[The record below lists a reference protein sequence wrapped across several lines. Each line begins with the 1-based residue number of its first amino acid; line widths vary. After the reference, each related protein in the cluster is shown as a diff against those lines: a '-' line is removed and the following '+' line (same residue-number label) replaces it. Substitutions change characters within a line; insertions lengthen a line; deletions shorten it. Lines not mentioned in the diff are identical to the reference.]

1 MLVEPYHLHE
11 IHFAFCYRVYI
22 RWQTLR
28 NRSCLPLTL
37 LNSELL
43 SSLAEPYHIRI
54 LDCTSDES
62 AIATLVSLQP
72 PETISGCASKLKG
85 QASKFLRTG
94 LHLEEPTHLLS
105 RGYFARTVGKST
117 REVVEQYLDSQGTHH
132 GYSKRPLPPVFVE
145 TYGLS
150 PQDQTRITAKHADV
164 VANFHLVLSTRY
176 RLGVFGSEQG
186 RKVAVEWQIQQKD
199 LGIAIR
205 KVSFVPDHVHIAVR
219 IHPAVSPADVVIGL
233 MNSAQ
238 DCVQDRLILA
248 GLDRL
253 WEPSAYVGSYG
264 EFTSPQIRKYIEG
277 LK

>member
-1 MLVEPYHLHE
+1 MLVEPYQPHE
-11 IHFAFCYRVYI
+11 IQFAFCYRAYF
-22 RWQTLR
+22 RWQTRR
-28 NRSCLPLTL
+28 NRSCPPLTL

-43 SSLAEPYHIRI
+43 NRLAEPYHIRI
-54 LDCTSDES
+54 LDCTSDEA

-85 QASKFLRTG
+85 QVSKLLRTE
-94 LHLEEPTHLLS
+94 LRLEEPTYLLS

-117 REVVEQYLDSQGTHH
+117 GEAVEQYLDTQGNHH

-164 VANFHLVLSTRY
+164 ISNFHLVLSTRH

-186 RKVAVEWQIQQKD
+186 RKVAVEWQKQQQR
-199 LGIAIR
+199 LRIAIR

-219 IHPAVSPADVVIGL
+219 MHPAESPADVVIAL
-233 MNSAQ
+233 MNAAQ
-238 DCVQDRLILA
+238 DCVQDRLIVA
-248 GLDRL
+248 GVDRL

-264 EFTSPQIRKYIEG
+264 EFTSPQIRKYIEA